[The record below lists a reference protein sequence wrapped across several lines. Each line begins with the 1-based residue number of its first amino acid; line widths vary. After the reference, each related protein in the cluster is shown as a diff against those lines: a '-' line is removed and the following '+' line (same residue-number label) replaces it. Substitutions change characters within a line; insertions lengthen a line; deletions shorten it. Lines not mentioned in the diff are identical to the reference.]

1 MDLEQLARHL
11 QPHQRQKSY
20 ISQTDQLPRSCVQ
33 FQNELVIFVYL
44 ISKHYLTDQDSI
56 DIISRQ

>member
-1 MDLEQLARHL
+1 MALEQLAKHL
-11 QPHQRQKSY
+11 QPHLRRKYY
-20 ISQTDQLPRSCVQ
+20 ISQIDQLPRLCVQ

-44 ISKHYLTDQDSI
+44 ISKLYLTDQDST